1 MPIVWL
7 RAAIYLNQQKR
18 LCTQEMAVCASAVVV
33 ILVWSMI
40 IYHRFLAEVV
50 VKFLIFNY
58 SAELVIEVNQIAAI
72 VKYTIIKW
80 GLIVVKEVP
89 QSRSST
95 TAKQCSGTT
104 KKGARCRNRT
114 KHTSGT
120 MSSPPITN
128 K

>member
-1 MPIVWL
+1 VPIVWL

-58 SAELVIEVNQIAAI
+58 CAGLVIEVNQIAAI

-89 QSRSST
+89 QSNLQQPQSNVLELLKKELDVEIEPSILADVVIT
-95 TAKQCSGTT
+95 TNNT
-104 KKGARCRNRT
+104 
-114 KHTSGT
+114 
-120 MSSPPITN
+120 
-128 K
+128 

>member
-50 VKFLIFNY
+50 VKFQIFNY
-58 SAELVIEVNQIAAI
+58 SVELVIEVNQIAAI
-72 VKYTIIKW
+72 VKCIIIKW

-89 QSRSST
+89 QSRLKQPPSNVLEPLKKELDVEIEQSILVVDVIT
-95 TAKQCSGTT
+95 TNNT
-104 KKGARCRNRT
+104 
-114 KHTSGT
+114 
-120 MSSPPITN
+120 
-128 K
+128 